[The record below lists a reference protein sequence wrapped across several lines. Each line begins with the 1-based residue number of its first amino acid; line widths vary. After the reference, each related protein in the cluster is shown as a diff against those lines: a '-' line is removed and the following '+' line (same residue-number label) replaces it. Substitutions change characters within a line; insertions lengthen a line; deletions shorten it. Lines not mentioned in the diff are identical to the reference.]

1 MSQAANC
8 YKLQQNW
15 QKAIDCYLDCVSYCT
30 EEAEHATYL
39 LDAAHAAK
47 KISASKYLEL
57 GKRAIDA
64 YCLSGRIS
72 SAAGLAKEIAESLEE
87 EYDFEEAVSAYEK
100 AAELYNMEEQVT
112 QSNSMIIKASD
123 LRILSRNFDALGASI
138 KVSFILYT

>member
-100 AAELYNMEEQVT
+100 AAELYNMEE
-112 QSNSMIIKASD
+112 
-123 LRILSRNFDALGASI
+123 
-138 KVSFILYT
+138 